1 MMNNKE
7 LQAAINA
14 LGAMIEIAT
23 FMYKTMMHY
32 GFPQDE
38 AYSVAHDFI
47 LTKLCPEEKE
57 NTEYDD

>member
-1 MMNNKE
+1 MDNKE

-14 LGAMIEIAT
+14 LGAMIEIAA
-23 FMYKTMMHY
+23 FVYKTMMHY

-38 AYSVAHDFI
+38 AYSVAHDYI
-47 LTKLCPEEKE
+47 LKQLCPEKEE